1 MALRIARY
9 IRRGIV
15 VSAKCHLQVNTAQV
29 GAERRDFLLGLL
41 LILKKGV
48 LLRCESKKYLSAC
61 HAGSSFSKI

>member
-41 LILKKGV
+41 LILKKGA
-48 LLRCESKKYLSAC
+48 LLWA
-61 HAGSSFSKI
+61 A